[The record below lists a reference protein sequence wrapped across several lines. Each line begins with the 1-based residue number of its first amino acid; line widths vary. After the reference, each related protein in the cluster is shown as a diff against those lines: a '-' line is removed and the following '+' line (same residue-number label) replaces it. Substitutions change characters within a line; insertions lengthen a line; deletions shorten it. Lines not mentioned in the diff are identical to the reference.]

1 MGCIECFK
9 GKNKEEKQKNKIYL
23 DSSTNE
29 LYEEDDTI
37 NKNKPQ
43 YESLKLNNDSS
54 SNNNTNYD
62 KKDASKKETEE
73 IAEKNYAQEKSCET
87 SIADNYEPAHKKN
100 IIESQMSNLNENKE
114 NLSKDLKELDKQ
126 IQLEKEGKK
135 NENENNIQN
144 KMQNNIINNKLQA
157 NQLMQPN
164 LGNNQINQNIP
175 NSGYQWNMNFFPN
188 QNFNNNPFLMN
199 NIFQNNFQRPNQL
212 FNQNNFKKPN
222 QLFNQNQNNFQKPNQ
237 IFNQNQNNFQK
248 QNQIFNQNNYQVPNQ
263 IFNQNNYQKPNQIF
277 NQNQNNQI
285 NNQNQKELE
294 PIQTYEKPTLIG
306 LNNIGATCYRNSVL
320 QCLSQTKGLTNYF
333 LNPKNYNRIM
343 NPNSYEQNQINLCP
357 IYYNLI
363 KNLWNKNTTIKSF
376 SPDEFM
382 KSIDK
387 MTAKGQAKFVLGKA
401 GDAKDFVL
409 YLLETMHKEL
419 KQPLKNKFWKIE
431 PKDQQLNQY
440 DKHNTL
446 IHFLD
451 DFQNETSIMSDLF
464 FGIDETTMVCQY
476 CKNIYNSKGQ
486 KEPISYNYG
495 IFNILIFP
503 LEEVR
508 KYRNKAIELSN
519 LKIILGNMSNIMNMF
534 ECFYYNQKNDL
545 FTGDNKNYCKI
556 CNQLYDSVRTN
567 KIYTSPNVLILI
579 LNRGKGNI
587 YDVKLNFDLTIDIS
601 DFVLSKDGK
610 QIYNLY
616 GVITLLGKSGPNAH
630 FVASCKSPVDGIW
643 YRYNDALVDPIKDLQ
658 KDMFNFGTPYI
669 LFYEKQN

>member
-9 GKNKEEKQKNKIYL
+9 GKNKEEKQKNKIYP

-29 LYEEDDTI
+29 PCEEDDI
-37 NKNKPQ
+37 IIKNKFQ
-43 YESLKLNNDSS
+43 YACPNQNNDSP

-62 KKDASKKETEE
+62 KKDALKKETEE
-73 IAEKNYAQEKSCET
+73 IAEKNNAKEKSCET

-100 IIESQMSNLNENKE
+100 IIESQISNSNENKE

-135 NENENNIQN
+135 NENENNMQN

-199 NIFQNNFQRPNQL
+199 NFFQNNFQRPNQL

-222 QLFNQNQNNFQKPNQ
+222 QL
-237 IFNQNQNNFQK
+237 FNQNQNNFQK

-363 KNLWNKNTTIKSF
+363 KNLWNKNTTKSF
-376 SPDEFM
+376 SPNEFM
-382 KSIDK
+382 KSIDE
-387 MTAKGQAKFVLGKA
+387 MTAKGQAKFILGQA

-451 DFQNETSIMSDLF
+451 EFQNETSIMSDLF

-587 YDVKLNFDLTIDIS
+587 YDVKIYFDLTIDIS